1 MTGKGIR
8 QAEAAME
15 PMRCDPVITDR
26 INSFALVSYI
36 PGRLG
41 DFITRLREDLVQG
54 CVARSHVTIL
64 PPRPLQVDTNTA
76 TEQVRSGLAPFNAFE
91 LDMPR
96 IRVFEQTAVVFCE
109 IGKGRE
115 ELFDLHEAMN
125 RDGLYFDEPFD
136 FHPHVTLAQGIT
148 AEALPEIYE
157 RAVTEW
163 RNSAPSSLVTIETVT
178 FVQNTVGNMW
188 IDLEECELR
197 GLAAVP
203 HR

>member
-1 MTGKGIR
+1 
-8 QAEAAME
+8 
-15 PMRCDPVITDR
+15 MRCGPVITDR

-41 DFITRLREDLVQG
+41 DFITSLREDLVEG

-64 PPRPLQVDTNTA
+64 PPRPLHVDTNTA
-76 TEQVRSGLAPFNAFE
+76 AEQVRSGLAPFNAFE

-125 RDGLYFDEPFD
+125 RGGLHFDEPFD
-136 FHPHVTLAQGIT
+136 FHPHVTLAQGILP
-148 AEALPEIYE
+148 EDLPEIYE
-157 RAVTEW
+157 RAVTQW
-163 RNSAPSSLVTIETVT
+163 RQFAPPNLVTIETVT
-178 FVQNTVGNMW
+178 FVQNTVGNVW
-188 IDLEECELR
+188 IDLEECALR